1 MKNALRA
8 FIAGSDALASALGFA
23 GQIALAAMMV
33 TVCYDAV
40 MRYVFAAPTLW
51 SMEINTFLLIFI
63 TLIPAGDILKSNM
76 HLRITFVTARFPE
89 RVRTVLDRM
98 ASVLGLLFCIFM
110 TWKGWVMSMHALEF
124 NERMST
130 SLGTPMVIPYLFIP
144 VGFGVLGLQYLV
156 RLLRPMA
163 KPEGTASVVL

>member
-1 MKNALRA
+1 MKSILRK

-33 TVCYDAV
+33 TVCYDAA

-63 TLIPAGDILKSNM
+63 TLVPAGDVLKSNM
-76 HLRITFVTARFPE
+76 HLRITFVTDRFPKS
-89 RVRTVLDRM
+89 VRNALDRL
-98 ASVLGLLFCIFM
+98 ATVVGIVFCAFV
-110 TWKGWVMSMHALEF
+110 TWKGWVMAMHALEF

-130 SLGTPMVIPYLFIP
+130 SLGTPMVIPYLFVPI
-144 VGFGVLGLQYLV
+144 GFGVLCLQYMV
-156 RLLRPMA
+156 RLVRPMA
-163 KPEGTASVVL
+163 DEGAAPSIL